1 MRDPSLRQLEAL
13 IAVVEAGTVSRAADI
28 LRISQPA
35 ASKLIQDLEADT
47 GLQLFERESGRLV
60 PTGRGMRLYEEV
72 ERIFGGVRQMARA
85 VEAIRREE
93 HGHLVVGTL
102 PALSGPF
109 MGRVLS
115 GFRARHPDVF
125 VSVESRSSQYLAEA
139 VLLRRIDVALVISG
153 LEHSSLLVEVL
164 KGPRAV
170 VVMPRGHRLAE
181 KATLTPQDLADEPFV
196 GFGPSGITRRKV
208 DATFEEHGLRPN
220 IVVEATTAPNVAEF
234 VAAGLG
240 VTIADPLSME
250 FVADRVVT
258 RPFEP
263 AILIDNQVLR
273 PVRARNSKLAEA
285 FVEEL
290 HAAAESSVML
300 PSATEGV
307 YKDAKA
313 SGRKST

>member
-1 MRDPSLRQLEAL
+1 MRNPSLRQLEAL
-13 IAVVEAGTVSRAADI
+13 MAVVEAGTVSRAAEV

-72 ERIFGGVRQMARA
+72 ERIFGGVHQLARA
-85 VEAIRREE
+85 VETIRREE

-109 MGRVLS
+109 MGRALA

-139 VLLRRIDVALVISG
+139 VLLRRLDVALVISG
-153 LEHSSLLVEVL
+153 LEHSSLIVDVL
-164 KGPRAV
+164 KSPPAV
-170 VVMPRGHRLAE
+170 FVMPKGHRLSQ
-181 KATLTPQDLADEPFV
+181 KQVITPHDLTDEPFV
-196 GFGPSGITRRKV
+196 GFGSSGITRRKV
-208 DATFEEHGLRPN
+208 DAVFETFGLRPK
-220 IVVEATTAPNVAEF
+220 IVIEATTAPNVAEF
-234 VAAGLG
+234 VAVGLG

-250 FVADRVVT
+250 FAADRVEM

-263 AILIDNQVLR
+263 SVLIENQILR
-273 PVRARNSKLAEA
+273 PVRARNSVLAEA

-290 HAAAESSVML
+290 RAAAESSVML
-300 PSATEGV
+300 P
-307 YKDAKA
+307 
-313 SGRKST
+313 

>member
-1 MRDPSLRQLEAL
+1 M
-13 IAVVEAGTVSRAADI
+13 AVVEAGTVSRAAEI

-85 VEAIRREE
+85 VESIRREE

-102 PALSGPF
+102 PALSGRY
-109 MGRVLS
+109 MGRVLA

-139 VLLRRIDVALVISG
+139 VLLRRIDIALVISG
-153 LEHSSLLVEVL
+153 LEHTSLLVDVL
-164 KGPRAV
+164 KSPSAV
-170 VVMPRGHRLAE
+170 VVMPIGHRLSE
-181 KATLTPQDLADEPFV
+181 KAIITPHDLADEAFV
-196 GFGPSGITRRKV
+196 GFGPSGISRRKV
-208 DATFEEHGLRPN
+208 DAAFEEYGLRPN

-240 VTIADPLSME
+240 ITIADPLSME
-250 FVADRVVT
+250 SVVNRVVT

-263 AILIDNQVLR
+263 SLSIDNQILR

-290 HAAAESSVML
+290 HSAARSSTML
-300 PSATEGV
+300 PGDIQARS
-307 YKDAKA
+307 
-313 SGRKST
+313 